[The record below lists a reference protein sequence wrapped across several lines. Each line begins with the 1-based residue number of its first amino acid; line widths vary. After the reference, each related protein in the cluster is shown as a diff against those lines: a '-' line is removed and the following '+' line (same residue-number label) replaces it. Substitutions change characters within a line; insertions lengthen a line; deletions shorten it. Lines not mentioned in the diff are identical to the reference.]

1 MLYPET
7 LRELTESYNLGYEQA
22 SSEEIQVHASELFAT
37 HNSNN
42 YKREKINEDDIS
54 KREFFKVSFI
64 TDMFLWTTETAII
77 FVSLSQIKLGFL

>member
-37 HNSNN
+37 LNSN

-77 FVSLSQIKLGFL
+77 FVSFS

>member
-22 SSEEIQVHASELFAT
+22 SSEEIQIHASELFAT
-37 HNSNN
+37 HISSF
-42 YKREKINEDDIS
+42 KREKINEDDIS

-64 TDMFLWTTETAII
+64 TDMF
-77 FVSLSQIKLGFL
+77 